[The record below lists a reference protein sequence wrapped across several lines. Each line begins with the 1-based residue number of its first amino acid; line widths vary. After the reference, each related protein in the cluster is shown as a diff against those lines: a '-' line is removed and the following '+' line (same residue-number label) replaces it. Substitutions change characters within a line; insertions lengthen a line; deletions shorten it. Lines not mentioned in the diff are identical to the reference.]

1 MSPPKPELLVVGPY
15 PDWDLA
21 ALEKTYTL
29 RKLWETEDQKAFL
42 AQHAPN
48 IRALA
53 TRGDLGASSALIA
66 ALPKLEIIACNG
78 VGLDAI
84 DLTAAKARGI
94 AVTNTPDVLTDDVA
108 DLAIALCIAIA
119 RQIPAGETHVR
130 SGKWKSSTLPLATR
144 FSGKRMGIVGLGRIG
159 LAIAK
164 RAEAFGMKISYHNRK
179 AREDVPYR
187 YFDTVEALAAG
198 SDFLVAALAGGAG
211 AMDVVNASTF
221 KALGPEGFFINVSR
235 GTVADEA
242 ALLSALEACTIKGAA
257 LDVFLNEPKINERF
271 FTLEN
276 VVLQPHVGSATLETR
291 QAMGQLVRDNLAAH
305 FAGQPL
311 LTLVH

>member
-1 MSPPKPELLVVGPY
+1 MSPAKPELLVVGPY

-29 RKLWETEDQKAFL
+29 RKLWEAEDQKSFL

-48 IRALA
+48 IRAVA

-66 ALPKLEIIACNG
+66 ALLKLEVIACNG

-84 DLTAAKARGI
+84 DLNAAKARGI

-144 FSGKRMGIVGLGRIG
+144 FSGKHMGIVGLGRIG

-164 RAEAFGMKISYHNRK
+164 RAEAFDMKISYHNRN
-179 AREDVPYR
+179 ARSDVPYG
-187 YFDTVEALAAG
+187 YFETVEALAEE

-211 AMDVVNASTF
+211 AMNVVNAAAF

-242 ALLSALEACTIKGAA
+242 ALLSALEARIIKGAA

-311 LTLVH
+311 LTPVL